1 MNKFLI
7 LVPMAVILTACG
19 TTDKFEK
26 RANDVN
32 ERQEKHV
39 ERAIDKAP
47 KWLTVLPES
56 KDAVYA
62 NGSGVSRDFTMADE
76 KAKLAAL
83 GKICTAAGGEVDK
96 QSKMFLSDTEDTS
109 VERSES
115 AIRSMCRGVDVS
127 GTEIVEVK
135 RIAEG
140 SRFRTYILVSLPLGE
155 ANQLATR
162 NEQRRAAAGV
172 KSRSDKAFNEM
183 DANNKR

>member
-7 LVPMAVILTACG
+7 LMPMVAALTACG

-26 RANDVN
+26 RANDIN

-47 KWLTVLPES
+47 KWMTVLPES

-96 QSKMFLSDTEDTS
+96 QSKMFLSDTESTS
-109 VERSES
+109 VERSET

-135 RIAEG
+135 RIPEG
-140 SRFRTYILVSLPLGE
+140 GRFRTFMLVSLPLGE

-162 NEQRRAAAGV
+162 NDRRRAESGV
-172 KSRSDKAFNEM
+172 KARADKAFDEM
-183 DANNKR
+183 DVNNRR